1 MSVSVVKTDKQKKK
15 CKPFILDVM
24 VMNPEEKYKF
34 QVQVEKFCT
43 ADNDPMWKLVFDLY
57 KKKEDGFIQI
67 VHVSYK
73 PTGGEETNGVAKM
86 VTDGVS
92 KPQAKALT
100 DNVFPAAK
108 AIESAPVPTPEQ
120 EAALNS
126 AMSSVARA

>member
-1 MSVSVVKTDKQKKK
+1 MPVNIVNIDKQKKK

-34 QVQVEKFCT
+34 EVQVEKLCT
-43 ADNDPMWKLVFDLY
+43 TDNDPMWKLVFDLY
-57 KKKEDGFIQI
+57 KKKGEGFIQI

-73 PTGGEETNGVAKM
+73 PTGGDETGGVAKM

-100 DNVFPAAK
+100 DKVFPAAK
-108 AIESAPVPTPEQ
+108 AIETVPVPTPEQ
-120 EAALNS
+120 EAAINR
-126 AMSSVARA
+126 AMSAVARA